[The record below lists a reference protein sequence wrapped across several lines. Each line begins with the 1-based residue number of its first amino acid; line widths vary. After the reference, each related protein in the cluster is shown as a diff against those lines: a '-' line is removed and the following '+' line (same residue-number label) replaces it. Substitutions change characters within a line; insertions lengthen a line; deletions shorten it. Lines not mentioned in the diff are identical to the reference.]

1 MIDCSKFTENGEPKW
16 WVPYFLE
23 SEQLLLNA
31 LEYSDGTHSLEDV
44 AMALDKDE
52 MQFWPGNNTAIVTE
66 IVNYPRKKIIHVFLA
81 AGDMNEVIRLLPYIE
96 KQDRKSVVEEK
107 SVDTGGVVTNNKTTD
122 KKIWLLTHIDDTYQ
136 KKRDH
141 R

>member
-31 LEYSDGTHSLEDV
+31 LEYGDGTHSLEDV

-66 IVNYPRKKIIHVFLA
+66 IVTYPRKKIIHVFLA
-81 AGDMNEVIRLLPYIE
+81 AGDMNEVIRILPYIE
-96 KQDRKSVVEEK
+96 KHGKSEGCVQLAMTGRKGWEK
-107 SVDTGGVVTNNKTTD
+107 VME
-122 KKIWLLTHIDDTYQ
+122 KIYNLQTKVYLSTEI
-136 KKRDH
+136 
-141 R
+141 

>member
-31 LEYSDGTHSLEDV
+31 LEYSNGTHSLEDV

-52 MQFWPGNNTAIVTE
+52 MQFWPGINTALVTE
-66 IVNYPRKKIIHVFLA
+66 VITHPNQKSIHIFLA
-81 AGDMNEVIRLLPYIE
+81 AGDMDEVIRILPFVEIHGKLEGCTHMTMTGRKGWE
-96 KQDRKSVVEEK
+96 KVMS
-107 SVDTGGVVTNNKTTD
+107 
-122 KKIWLLTHIDDTYQ
+122 KIYKVQPRIFLSTEI
-136 KKRDH
+136 
-141 R
+141 

>member
-31 LEYSDGTHSLEDV
+31 LEYGDGTHSLEDV

-52 MQFWPGNNTAIVTE
+52 MQFWPGVNTALVTE

-81 AGDMNEVIRLLPYIE
+81 AGDMDEVIRILPYIE
-96 KQDRKSVVEEK
+96 KHGKSEGCVQLAMTGRKGWEK
-107 SVDTGGVVTNNKTTD
+107 VMG
-122 KKIWLLTHIDDTYQ
+122 KIYKLQTHVYLSTEI
-136 KKRDH
+136 
-141 R
+141 

>member
-31 LEYSDGTHSLEDV
+31 LEYGDGTHSLEDV

-52 MQFWPGNNTAIVTE
+52 MQFWPGINTAIVTE
-66 IVNYPRKKIIHVFLA
+66 IINYPRKKIIHVFLA
-81 AGDMNEVIRLLPYIE
+81 AGDMDEVIRILPYIE
-96 KQDRKSVVEEK
+96 KHGKSEGCVQLAMTGRKGWEK
-107 SVDTGGVVTNNKTTD
+107 VMD
-122 KKIWLLTHIDDTYQ
+122 KIYDLETKVYLSTEI
-136 KKRDH
+136 
-141 R
+141 

>member
-31 LEYSDGTHSLEDV
+31 LEYSNGTHSLEDV

-52 MQFWPGNNTAIVTE
+52 MQFWPGINTALVTE
-66 IVNYPRKKIIHVFLA
+66 VITHPNQKSIHIFLA
-81 AGDMNEVIRLLPYIE
+81 AGDMNEVIRILPFVEIHGKLEGCTHMTMTGRKGWE
-96 KQDRKSVVEEK
+96 KVMS
-107 SVDTGGVVTNNKTTD
+107 
-122 KKIWLLTHIDDTYQ
+122 KIYKVQPRIFLSTEI
-136 KKRDH
+136 
-141 R
+141 